1 MAELFFN
8 RNEVIQSAPTSRGTL
23 KVLPV
28 GKSKTQKMVLGDHQ
42 GVLNCFSYK
51 KGEVR

>member
-1 MAELFFN
+1 M
-8 RNEVIQSAPTSRGTL
+8 
-23 KVLPV
+23 

-51 KGEVR
+51 KGEVQSAFKHLPTGVPVSPPDKLYHAQPLMQ